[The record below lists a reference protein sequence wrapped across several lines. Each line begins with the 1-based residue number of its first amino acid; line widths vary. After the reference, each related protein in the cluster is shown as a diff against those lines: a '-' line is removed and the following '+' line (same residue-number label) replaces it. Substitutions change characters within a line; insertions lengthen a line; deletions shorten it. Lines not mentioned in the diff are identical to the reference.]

1 MDDKTK
7 AELRKCSKADLLYI
21 IERMC
26 LWGMSAGQRHLRK
39 ALSDLK
45 LQKELQRYD
54 EADEYNK
61 LAYAKRLEY
70 IELLSSFEG
79 MSVLEIPRDA
89 LEKAEKLRKEAQAA
103 DNKWRKLMKIKEG

>member
-1 MDDKTK
+1 MDKKDM

-26 LWGMSAGQRHLRK
+26 AYGLNIARSNLRR
-39 ALSDLK
+39 ALSDLE
-45 LQKELQRYD
+45 LQKELQRID

-61 LAYAKRLEY
+61 LAHAKRLEY

-89 LEKAEKLRKEAQAA
+89 LEKAERLRKEAQAA

>member
-1 MDDKTK
+1 MDKKDM

-26 LWGMSAGQRHLRK
+26 LWGMSTGQRHLRN

-45 LQKELQRYD
+45 LQKELQRID

-61 LAYAKRLEY
+61 LAHAKRLEY
-70 IELLSSFEG
+70 IELLSSFKG
-79 MSVLEIPRDA
+79 KTLSEIPLDA
-89 LEKAEKLRKEAQAA
+89 LEKADQLIKEADAA
-103 DNKWRKLMKIKEG
+103 DKKWDKLMHYKEG